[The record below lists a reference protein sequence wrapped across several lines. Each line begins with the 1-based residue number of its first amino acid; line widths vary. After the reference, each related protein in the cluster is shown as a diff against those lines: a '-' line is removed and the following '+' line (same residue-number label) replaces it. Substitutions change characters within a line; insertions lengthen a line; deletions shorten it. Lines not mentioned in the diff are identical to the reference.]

1 MYQHTLYRLQQH
13 AVQKLFFLYRP
24 QPLHVDLLG
33 GDQVLGHGLESAMHF
48 VPFYIRYFQHNI
60 EGMKKIFQ
68 SFQR

>member
-33 GDQVLGHGLESAMHF
+33 GGSSFRTRARKCHAFCSFLHQ
-48 VPFYIRYFQHNI
+48 
-60 EGMKKIFQ
+60 IF
-68 SFQR
+68 ST